1 MKRQQTGRQRAV
13 WGVLLIA
20 LGVWFLLRQMGM
32 TDWFDWRPMWPA
44 ILIVIGLATIV
55 AADRPKQ
62 FGSGLSFILLGVW
75 FFACIQHWYGLTY
88 RTGWPLLLVTFG
100 FEIVL
105 VAVLERFLPPR
116 KKEEEERHA

>member
-1 MKRQQTGRQRAV
+1 MRRERSGRRRAV

-20 LGVWFLLRQMGM
+20 LGLWFLLRQMGM

-44 ILIVIGLATIV
+44 ILIVIGV
-55 AADRPKQ
+55 ASMAAAERPRQ
-62 FGSGLSFILLGVW
+62 FASGLSFVFWGLW

-88 RTGWPLLLVTFG
+88 RTAWPLLLVVAG

-105 VAVLERFLPPR
+105 AAVLERLLPPK
-116 KKEEEERHA
+116 KKEEEHHA